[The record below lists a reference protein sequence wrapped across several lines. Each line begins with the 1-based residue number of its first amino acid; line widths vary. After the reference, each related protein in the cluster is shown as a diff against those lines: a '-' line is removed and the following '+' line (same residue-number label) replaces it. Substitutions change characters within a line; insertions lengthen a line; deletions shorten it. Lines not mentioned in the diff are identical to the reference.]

1 MKRIALAAAAA
12 VFFAGMAQAATTEF
26 IVFKKNNFRGP
37 SQTIKGQ
44 VENLPRGGFGQEVQS
59 LIVRGGYW
67 EVCSG
72 DHFKGDCYVL
82 GPGEYPSLSPALR
95 DRVVAIKFLGTDSKH
110 ARRVAKEERREAKEE
125 RRDDRREARQE
136 RREDRREARRDGRVE
151 PGAVDL
157 YADANFRGPA
167 VRVQD
172 NVPTLSGFDGQP
184 SSVVVHNGTWELCSR
199 AGYEGRCETFE
210 PGRYARLE
218 RLNDRVSSLRQV
230 R

>member
-1 MKRIALAAAAA
+1 MMRTALAAAVA
-12 VFFAGMAQAATTEF
+12 VLIAGTAQAATTEF
-26 IVFKKNNFRGP
+26 IIFKQNNFRGP

-44 VENLPRGGFGQEVQS
+44 VDNLEGGFAREGSS

-67 EVCSG
+67 EVCNR
-72 DHFKGDCYVL
+72 DHFKGDCY
-82 GPGEYPSLSPALR
+82 
-95 DRVVAIKFLGTDSKH
+95 DRIVAVRFLGADKKH
-110 ARRVAKEERREAKEE
+110 AARVAKEERRDAKEE
-125 RRDDRREARQE
+125 RRDERREARQD

-157 YADANFRGPA
+157 YSHADFKGPA

-172 NVPTLSGFDGQP
+172 NVPTLSGFDGKP

-218 RLNDRVSSLRQV
+218 RLDDRVSSLRQV

>member
-1 MKRIALAAAAA
+1 MMRTALAAA
-12 VFFAGMAQAATTEF
+12 VTVLLAGTAQAATTEF
-26 IVFKKNNFRGP
+26 IIFKQNNFRGP

-44 VENLPRGGFGQEVQS
+44 VDNLEGGFAREGSS

-67 EVCSG
+67 EVCNR

-82 GPGEYPSLSPALR
+82 GPGEYPSLSPALD
-95 DRVVAIKFLGTDSKH
+95 DRIVAVRFLGADKKH
-110 ARRVAKEERREAKEE
+110 AARVAKEERREAREE

-136 RREDRREARRDGRVE
+136 RREDRREARRDGRIA
-151 PGAVDL
+151 PGAVEL
-157 YADANFRGPA
+157 YSLTDFKGPA

-184 SSVVVHNGTWELCSR
+184 SSVFVHSGTWELCSR